1 MKYVFLKAMML
12 ALLVLTS
19 QAAYAAKE
27 QTVVLISIDGMRW
40 DYIEKHG
47 APNLKAMAAKGV
59 RAQKLMP
66 VYPTK
71 TFPNHISII
80 TGLLPVNHGIVDN
93 NFCDKARKNEC
104 YSMGKG
110 MRDSTWVNG
119 IPLWNLAKMQGL
131 KSATYF
137 WPESDA
143 RFNGMTPDY
152 YFHYSKYSEYQGRV
166 DQIIQWL
173 SLPKAQRPR
182 FVASYFSLVDSM
194 GHEFGPDAPQTR
206 DAVKQ
211 LDELMGQLQTRLS
224 KLEQEIN
231 LVIVSDHGMAHV
243 NPEQSIDVSTLP
255 QNDNFIV
262 KNTGPRLLIY
272 AKPAVT
278 SEQIAT
284 YKQRLQ
290 QAANGRYTV
299 LNDEQLAAYHY
310 NKGTRVGDIVVQTNA
325 PAVFTNEG
333 KAMYLGTHGYA
344 YTDDM
349 AATLIAVGPAFK
361 QGLSL
366 EKVNNLDIY
375 PVLAKVMG
383 LKLLS
388 KVDGDGKTL
397 MPAIKQKIV
406 VH

>member
-19 QAAYAAKE
+19 QATYAAKE

-93 NFCDKARKNEC
+93 NFCDKARKNDC

-231 LVIVSDHGMAHV
+231 LVIVSDHGMAYV

-255 QNDNFIV
+255 KNDNFIV

-299 LNDEQLAAYHY
+299 LNDEQLAGYHY

>member
-19 QAAYAAKE
+19 QATYAAKE

-93 NFCDKARKNEC
+93 NFCDKARKNDC

-231 LVIVSDHGMAHV
+231 LVIVSDHGMAYV

-255 QNDNFIV
+255 KNDNFIV

-299 LNDEQLAAYHY
+299 LNDEQLAGYHY

-366 EKVNNLDIY
+366 EKVNNLDI
-375 PVLAKVMG
+375 
-383 LKLLS
+383 
-388 KVDGDGKTL
+388 
-397 MPAIKQKIV
+397 
-406 VH
+406 

>member
-1 MKYVFLKAMML
+1 MKQWILKVIAL
-12 ALLVLTS
+12 CLLVGISST
-19 QAAYAAKE
+19 AFAAKE
-27 QTVVLISIDGMRW
+27 QTVVLVSIDGLRW

-47 APNLKAMAAKGV
+47 AENLKAMADRGV
-59 RAQKLMP
+59 RAQKLIP

-93 NFCDKARKNEC
+93 SFCDKARKNEC
-104 YSMGKG
+104 YSMGKALG
-110 MRDSTWVNG
+110 DSTWVKG

-143 RFNGMTPDY
+143 LFNGMTPDY
-152 YFHYSKYSEYQGRV
+152 YYHYSKYSDYQRRV

-224 KLEQEIN
+224 KLEQDVN
-231 LVIVSDHGMAHV
+231 LVIVSDHGMT
-243 NPEQSIDVSTLP
+243 SIDPEKSIDTTTLP
-255 QNDNFIV
+255 QDKNFLV

-272 AKPAVT
+272 TQPDAKNAD
-278 SEQIAT
+278 IKG
-284 YKQRLQ
+284 YKARLQ
-290 QAANGRYTV
+290 KAANGRYTV
-299 LNDEQLAAYHY
+299 LTDAQLAAYHY
-310 NKGTRVGDIVVQTNA
+310 NKGTRVGDIVVQTTA
-325 PAVFTNEG
+325 PAVFTNG
-333 KAMYLGTHGYA
+333 KKPMYLGTHGYA
-344 YTDDM
+344 YTEDM
-349 AATLIAVGPAFK
+349 AASLIAVGPAFK
-361 QGLSL
+361 QGVSL
-366 EKVNNLDIY
+366 EKVSNLDIY

-383 LKLLS
+383 LKLLN

-397 MPAIKQKIV
+397 MPAIKQKMIV
-406 VH
+406 H

>member
-19 QAAYAAKE
+19 QATYAAKE

-290 QAANGRYTV
+290 QVANGRYTV

>member
-1 MKYVFLKAMML
+1 ML

>member
-173 SLPKAQRPR
+173 SSPKAQRPR

-231 LVIVSDHGMAHV
+231 LVIVSDHGMAYV

-255 QNDNFIV
+255 KNDNFIV

-290 QAANGRYTV
+290 QVANGRYTV

>member
-1 MKYVFLKAMML
+1 ML

-19 QAAYAAKE
+19 QATYAAKE

>member
-1 MKYVFLKAMML
+1 MKLWILKVMLFCL
-12 ALLVLTS
+12 ALGTNS
-19 QAAYAAKE
+19 AFAAKE

-93 NFCDKARKNEC
+93 KFCDKARKNEC
-104 YSMGKG
+104 YSMGKAQN
-110 MRDSTWVNG
+110 DSTWVSG

-152 YFHYSKYSEYQGRV
+152 YFHYSKYSDYQSRV

-211 LDELMGQLQTRLS
+211 LDELMGQLQARLS
-224 KLEQEIN
+224 KLEQDIN

-243 NPEQSIDVSTLP
+243 DPKQSIDIATLP
-255 QNDNFIV
+255 KSDNFIV

-272 AKPAVT
+272 AKPGVSSA
-278 SEQIAT
+278 QIAT
-284 YKQRLQ
+284 YKQALQ
-290 QAANGRYTV
+290 HAANGRYTV
-299 LNDEQLAAYHY
+299 LNDQQLADYHY
-310 NKGTRVGDIVVQTNA
+310 NKGTRVGDIVAQTNA

-366 EKVNNLDIY
+366 EKVSNLDIY

-383 LKLLS
+383 LKLLN

>member
-1 MKYVFLKAMML
+1 ML

-166 DQIIQWL
+166 DQIVQWL

-243 NPEQSIDVSTLP
+243 NPAQSIDVSTLP

-272 AKPAVT
+272 AKPAAT

-299 LNDEQLAAYHY
+299 LNDEQLAGYHY

-375 PVLAKVMG
+375 SVLAKVMG

>member
-194 GHEFGPDAPQTR
+194 GHEFGPDASQTR

-299 LNDEQLAAYHY
+299 LNDEQLAGYHY

>member
-194 GHEFGPDAPQTR
+194 GHEFGPDASQTR

-255 QNDNFIV
+255 KNDNFIV